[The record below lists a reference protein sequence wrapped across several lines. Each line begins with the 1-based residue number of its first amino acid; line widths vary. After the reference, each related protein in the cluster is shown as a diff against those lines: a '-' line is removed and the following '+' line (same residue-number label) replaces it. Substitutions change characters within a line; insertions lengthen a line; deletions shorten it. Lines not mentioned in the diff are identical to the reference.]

1 MDLKLVDKDFKRVAI
16 NKFQGLKENMDIK
29 KEQMSNLQ
37 RNIKPTRELNENL
50 RRVQYLCEMLSNE
63 IKINVKNVEENLSEL
78 EDQSIEKL
86 RNLRNI
92 PIHQ

>member
-1 MDLKLVDKDFKRVAI
+1 
-16 NKFQGLKENMDIK
+16 
-29 KEQMSNLQ
+29 
-37 RNIKPTRELNENL
+37 
-50 RRVQYLCEMLSNE
+50 MLSNE

-92 PIHQ
+92 PIHLFILGVMGTK

>member
-1 MDLKLVDKDFKRVAI
+1 MAI

-92 PIHQ
+92 PIHLFILGVMGTK

>member
-1 MDLKLVDKDFKRVAI
+1 
-16 NKFQGLKENMDIK
+16 
-29 KEQMSNLQ
+29 
-37 RNIKPTRELNENL
+37 
-50 RRVQYLCEMLSNE
+50 MLSNE

-92 PIHQ
+92 PIRLFILGVVGTKRGQTELWNTLRLLTASVVYTSLRIFNLTKITF

>member
-1 MDLKLVDKDFKRVAI
+1 
-16 NKFQGLKENMDIK
+16 
-29 KEQMSNLQ
+29 
-37 RNIKPTRELNENL
+37 
-50 RRVQYLCEMLSNE
+50 MLSNE

-92 PIHQ
+92 PICLFILGVVGTKRGQTELWNTLRLLTASVVYTSLRIFNLTKITF